1 MTLDNTM
8 DKVNQVKMDEKVLKK
23 PESMLDEFPRKGGSA
38 PTATHYCPGC
48 GHGILHKLIGEAM
61 DELGI
66 QDRTVMT
73 SPVGCAV
80 FAYYYFDCGH
90 VQVAHGRAPAVGT
103 GNIPCRRKCSGNVIP
118 GEMETWHQ

>member
-1 MTLDNTM
+1 M
-8 DKVNQVKMDEKVLKK
+8 VY
-23 PESMLDEFPRKGGSA
+23 S
-38 PTATHYCPGC
+38 
-48 GHGILHKLIGEAM
+48 HKLIGEAV

-66 QDRTVMT
+66 QDRMVMT

-103 GNIPCRRKCSGNVIP
+103 GISRAEDNAIVILISG
-118 GEMETWHQ
+118 